1 MKRQG
6 GFTLIELVVVIVILG
21 ILAVTAAPRFLNLQ
35 TDARQ
40 ASLEGLRGAMQGA
53 SGIMFAKAAI
63 DGYETVATSTERD
76 VDGTKVFVA
85 WGYPIAGS
93 TGIELLVAGL
103 EDDTQWQ
110 EVVSTKIDGGVALDT
125 SYYTLADFTV
135 PTTGTLDNCYVKYT
149 LTVGGSNSQDPTITV
164 ENCT

>member
-53 SGIMFAKAAI
+53 SGIVYAKSAIEGYESVATATDRTI
-63 DGYETVATSTERD
+63 DGKTVNI
-76 VDGTKVFVA
+76 A
-85 WGYPIAGS
+85 WGYPTATS
-93 TGIELLVAGL
+93 TGIEAVVTGLDDDEQWVEVASSGI
-103 EDDTQWQ
+103 T
-110 EVVSTKIDGGVALDT
+110 GGVAT
-125 SYYTLADFTV
+125 NFIYYTLASLTL
-135 PTTGTLDNCYVKYT
+135 PTTGTLDNCYVSYS
-149 LTVGGSNSQDPTITV
+149 LVPAGTVAQEPTIVV
-164 ENCT
+164 EECD